1 MSEKYHREMVS
12 VVCYE
17 LIPPEVIKEI
27 FHAALGLVWE
37 RDNVDHLDDLD
48 DQFLALSSLMS
59 HATQDKYSLKKERLI
74 DKVTN
79 EVVA

>member
-1 MSEKYHREMVS
+1 MTEKYSREMIS

-27 FHAALGLVWE
+27 FHVALGLVWE
-37 RDNVDHLDDLD
+37 RENAESLDELD
-48 DQFLALSSLMS
+48 DQFNALSSLMS
-59 HATQDKYSLKKERLI
+59 HATQEKYSLKKERLI
-74 DKVTN
+74 DKATN